1 MAVGKHTH
9 FDWGYNLWIGDWLWG
24 HCVMEKQKRVPFE
37 LEGAFLE
44 TNKCGVGGVL
54 PISFAVGDELLPCA
68 FI

>member
-1 MAVGKHTH
+1 
-9 FDWGYNLWIGDWLWG
+9 
-24 HCVMEKQKRVPFE
+24 MEKQKRNPFE

-68 FI
+68 FIW